1 MIFNKLSTPQLIF
14 VIVVPIVIV
23 LVIVGILLLILSPLR
38 NKNMKKNFKY
48 YYYKKIYKIAMD
60 RDFYLIND
68 FLFRIDNSYVARID
82 HILFGDKYIYIIID
96 SYFDG
101 DIVGKEDDP
110 SIVRIEKNGKKFYD
124 NNPLLSIRKL
134 VNKLSLVTGIDESL
148 MIGVCLINSDSRCGV
163 ATTGKQYYIIQDN
176 KFKYLVKAIESRN
189 IDPINPEQLASAVKA
204 INKLNRKRKKQ

>member
-1 MIFNKLSTPQLIF
+1 MIFNKLTTPQLIF
-14 VIVVPIVIV
+14 IIVVPIVVILVV
-23 LVIVGILLLILSPLR
+23 LGILLLIFIPWR
-38 NKNMKKNFKY
+38 KKRMRTHFKY

-60 RDFYLIND
+60 RDYYLIND

-110 SIVRIEKNGKKFYD
+110 SIVRIEKSGKKIYD
-124 NNPLLSIRKL
+124 NNPLLTIKKL

-163 ATTGKQYYIIQDN
+163 VTTGKQYYIIQDN
-176 KFKYLVKAIESRN
+176 KLKQLVKAIESRN
-189 IDPINPEQLASAVKA
+189 IDPINAEQLAAAVKA